1 MARDYGR
8 IRVTVWQDEDF
19 TALTVKAQQLYFYLV
34 TQAKIDMAGV
44 VPWRPRMAVRT
55 ASDLTVQDVENAMAE
70 LESRRFI
77 LLDEDTDEALVRSFI
92 RNDEVLRSPN
102 MAKALVKAWRGIDS
116 KILRQVVA
124 FEVIRLRN
132 SDPSLKGMENCGAIL
147 AHSAL
152 DPSQNPFGKGSEKD
166 SRGTVQGEP
175 LQEGMPNNHN
185 HNHILNNHNQD
196 SAQSVASSIDAK
208 RNASSDAHNRDER
221 FAKFWSEYPIKRD
234 KKKAYK
240 PFLKALDR
248 TSLDQLIDGARQYA
262 QDPNRDDKFTKYA
275 EGWLNGDCW
284 NDGPLPVRTAGSG
297 SRTAVDKMQDTL
309 AIAQQMEH
317 DYYEGGL
324 GIEAYGN

>member
-19 TALTVKAQQLYFYLV
+19 AALTVRAQQLYFYLV

-55 ASDLTVQDVENAMAE
+55 AADLTEESVHAAMSE
-70 LESRRFI
+70 LEDHRFV

-116 KILRQVVA
+116 KVLRQVIA

-132 SDPSLKGMENCGAIL
+132 SDPELKGLEHCGAIL

-152 DPSQNPFGKGSEKD
+152 DPSQNPFEKGSKKG
-166 SRGTVQGEP
+166 SRGRVQEEP
-175 LQEGMPNNHN
+175 LLDGMPNNHN
-185 HNHILNNHNQD
+185 HNHSLNNHNQD
-196 SAQSVASSIDAK
+196 SAQRVGNSTGAK
-208 RNASSDAHNRDER
+208 RNASADAHNHDER
-221 FAKFWSEYPIKRD
+221 FAKFWTAYPIKRD

-248 TSLDQLIDGARQYA
+248 ASLEQLIDGARQYA

-284 NDGPLPVRTAGSG
+284 NDGPLPARATGART
-297 SRTAVDKMQDTL
+297 TVDKMQDTL
-309 AIAQQMEH
+309 AIAQQMEQNY
-317 DYYEGGL
+317 YYEGAPE
-324 GIEAYGN
+324 IEAY